1 MVQTLSTRQQSE
13 AIRAEMCRIRSQL
26 PYDVDAARA
35 QVKQMTDWK
44 YHLRQ
49 HPLPILGAVALIGY
63 LVVPSKPTSHT
74 VFVTSDGSQPM
85 TETATLKSAT
95 FKGGSKEGIF
105 AGLLATAGSIAL
117 RSGTSLI
124 MRHFSQQLMG
134 SFNSAKEPSSD
145 DNPFYADQADLSSES
160 KTI

>member
-1 MVQTLSTRQQSE
+1 MVQTLATRKQSE
-13 AIRAEMCRIRSQL
+13 AIRAEMRRIRSEL
-26 PYDVDAARA
+26 PYDVDAARI

-49 HPLPILGAVALIGY
+49 HPLPILGVVAIIGY

-74 VFVTSDGSQPM
+74 VFVTNDSSQPT

-95 FKGGSKEGIF
+95 FKGGSKGGIV

-117 RSGTSLI
+117 RSATSMI
-124 MRHFSQQLMG
+124 MRHFSQQLMS
-134 SFNSAKEPSSD
+134 SFNSVKEPSSD
-145 DNPFYADQADLSSES
+145 DSPRYADQANSSTES
-160 KTI
+160 KAT